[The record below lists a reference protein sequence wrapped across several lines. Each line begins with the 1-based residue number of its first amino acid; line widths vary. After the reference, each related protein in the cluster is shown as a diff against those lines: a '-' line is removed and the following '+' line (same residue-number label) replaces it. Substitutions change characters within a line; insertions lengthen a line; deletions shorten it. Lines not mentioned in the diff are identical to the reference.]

1 MNGMNSTQ
9 QQAFDIY
16 YESADMDNGF
26 IPMSFNQVAEECNK
40 LGLKASKSS
49 VGRWAVKFGWKDK
62 IAQKVDL
69 TLSEDKEVKNLI
81 EVSSQNSATQKV
93 IDDFLSNERLK
104 STSYTVLETQMMKYS
119 KKLESGEYLTHNEE
133 KFVLK
138 VLEITSTREDKLLD
152 RQALLS
158 ATKLTNSDDVL
169 KALNSETIDVEEI
182 EDE

>member
-9 QQAFDIY
+9 QKAFDIY

-26 IPMSFNQVAEECNK
+26 MPMSFNQVAEECNK

-62 IAQKVDL
+62 ISQKVDL

-81 EVSSQNSATQKV
+81 EVSSQNAATQKI
-93 IDDFLSNERLK
+93 IDDFKANERLK
-104 STSYTVLETQMMKYS
+104 STAYIILEAQAQRYTD
-119 KKLESGEYLTHNEE
+119 KLASGNYLTHNEE

-138 VLEITSTREDKLLD
+138 FLEITANREDKLLD

-169 KALNSETIDVEEI
+169 KALNDETIEVEI
-182 EDE
+182 DE